1 MQTQPNSVRTFLLGN
16 LIWMAG
22 SVGLAIVI
30 WFAAVNQQNPIEQQR
45 FPNTIPVQVLQDA
58 DLLVVNP
65 PTPVQ
70 VIVRAPRSVWDVLQ
84 SNDITVTADLR
95 GKSAGT
101 YTVALNAA
109 LSPARQGAASEV
121 LPSQVT
127 ITLAKR
133 SEQAFN
139 ITVQQTQTPPVGFIV
154 NKQTASVPTATVSGS
169 DDAVKRVSA
178 VVARV
183 SLASQ
188 DKPLTRTLDL
198 LAVDTNNDVVS
209 GVTLDPEQVTVTF
222 DIQPRPGVRVL
233 SVAPILRENTL
244 EQGYLLRSYT
254 ANPSSIAV
262 QGDPSS
268 IEALNGTIGTEPI
281 DLTGKTAP
289 FTQTV
294 KLALPDGVT
303 LTDPV
308 DIVISVQI
316 DPITATREFPNVPI
330 QTQGLDPTEFAI
342 AMQPDHVTVIVT
354 GPQAALDT
362 LQASDITVIA
372 PLNGLGGGVNTVVL
386 QASVAHAG
394 LTNTDLNLPNR
405 QIQVT
410 IRALHPTPTLTPSLT
425 PPPTLTPTPAATG
438 SATP

>member
-1 MQTQPNSVRTFLLGN
+1 M
-16 LIWMAG
+16 IG
-22 SVGLAIVI
+22 SIGLAIVI
-30 WFAAVNQQNPIEQQR
+30 WFAAVNQQNPVEQQR
-45 FPNTIPVQVLQDA
+45 FPNNIAVQVLQDA

-65 PTPVQ
+65 PAPVQ
-70 VIVRAPRSVWDVLQ
+70 VIVRAPRTVWNVLQ
-84 SNDITVTADLR
+84 SDDITVTADLR
-95 GKSAGT
+95 GKPAGQ
-101 YTVALNAA
+101 YTVALNAS

-139 ITVQQTQTPPVGFIV
+139 ITVQQTQTPPVGFLV
-154 NKQTASVPTATVSGS
+154 KTQTPSVPTATVSGS
-169 DDAVKRVSA
+169 ETVVKRVAA

-183 SLASQ
+183 NLVSQ
-188 DKPLTRTLDL
+188 DKPITRTLDL
-198 LAVDTNNDVVS
+198 VAVDANNEVVN
-209 GVTLDPEQVTVTF
+209 GVALNPAQVTVVF

-233 SVAPILRENTL
+233 SVAPSLLENTL
-244 EQGYLLRSYT
+244 AQGYLLRSYT

-281 DLTGKTAP
+281 DLTGKTAS
-289 FTQTV
+289 FNQTV
-294 KLALPDGVT
+294 KLALPAGVT
-303 LTDPV
+303 LTDPL

-330 QTQGLDPTEFAI
+330 QTQGIDRAEFAI
-342 AMQPDHVTVIVT
+342 EFQPDHVTVIVT

-362 LQASDITVIA
+362 LLATDISVIA
-372 PLNGLGGGVNTVVL
+372 PLNGLAGGTSTVVL

-394 LTNTDLNLPNR
+394 LTNTDLNLTNR

-410 IRALHPTPTLTPSLT
+410 IRALHPTPTFTPSVT
-425 PPPTLTPTPAATG
+425 PLPSLIPTQVATG